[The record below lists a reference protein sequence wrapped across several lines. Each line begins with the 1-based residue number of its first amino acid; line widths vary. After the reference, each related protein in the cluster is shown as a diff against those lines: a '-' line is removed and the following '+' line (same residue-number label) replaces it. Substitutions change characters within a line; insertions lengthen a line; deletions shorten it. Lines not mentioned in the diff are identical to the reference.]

1 MTEHFRTYDFKGCL
15 IIESLVDKLDF
26 FEISDSM
33 DLLKEFTENRAAG
46 PVIFDLS
53 RVAVVDSSAFGFL
66 VETHNAVRQGGHE
79 CALVCSDR
87 DVLHVMK
94 MLRLRRIIPVF
105 DSLDAAASHLV
116 RKDVV

>member
-15 IIESLVDKLDF
+15 VIESLVDTVDF

-33 DLLKEFTENRAAG
+33 DLLREITENRAAG

-66 VETHNAVRQGGHE
+66 VETQNAVRQDGYE

-87 DVLHVMK
+87 DVLHVME